1 MRLLI
6 YTDNHFCQY
15 SSIVRSRGKTYSTRL
30 ENQIESINW
39 VERLA
44 EEYNCDE
51 IINLG
56 DFFDRADLTGEEIS
70 ALKDIKWSNIPHK
83 FIVGNH
89 EISSNDL
96 IFNSLNA
103 LIYVGEIINTPSIRF
118 YDDCEIVFLPYTL
131 EYNRISLKD
140 TLNSIG
146 ISQEPKKRI
155 ILSHN
160 DIAGIRY
167 GQYES
172 KSGIDINE
180 IMSNCDL
187 FVNGHLHNQT
197 QVNDK
202 ILNLGNITGQNFSE
216 DGFKYSH
223 CAAILDTATLHIDLI
238 NNPYALYFYKIEVN
252 DITEFKDML
261 SKFNKKYSVATIKA
275 PINIVKDI
283 KEIAKDYFLE
293 FRMISIPDTTNLS
306 SNDIEKL
313 TKIDHIES
321 FKNYVVTQ
329 LNNSWSEDMIQ
340 EEFSHI

>member
-30 ENQIESINW
+30 ENQIDSINW

-56 DFFDRADLTGEEIS
+56 DFFDRADLTSEEIS
-70 ALKDIKWSNIPHK
+70 ALKDIKWSNIPHR

-89 EISSNDL
+89 ELGSNDL
-96 IFNSLNA
+96 TFNSLNA
-103 LIYVGEIINTPSIRF
+103 LIHVGEIIDTPSVKF
-118 YDDCEIVFLPYTL
+118 YNDCEIVFLPYTL
-131 EYNRISLKD
+131 ECNRISLKN
-140 TLNSIG
+140 TLSNIS
-146 ISQEPKKRI
+146 ISQESKKRI

-172 KSGIDINE
+172 KNGIDINE
-180 IMSNCDL
+180 IMSSCDL
-187 FVNGHLHNQT
+187 FINGHLHNQV
-197 QVNDK
+197 QINDK
-202 ILNLGNITGQNFSE
+202 VLNLGNITGQNFSE

-223 CAAILDTATLHIDLI
+223 CAAILDTDTLHVDLI

-252 DITEFKDML
+252 SIDEFKDIL
-261 SKFNKKYSVATIKA
+261 GKFNKKYSVATIKA
-275 PINIVKDI
+275 PISIIKDI

-293 FRMISIPDTTNLS
+293 FRMISMPDIINLS
-306 SNDIEKL
+306 SSNIEEL

-321 FKNYVVTQ
+321 FKNYVITQ
-329 LNNSWSEDMIQ
+329 LNNTWSEDIIQ
-340 EEFSHI
+340 EEFNHI